1 MLRGAIFVSKVM
13 RMSTAVQIE
22 AAIRELP
29 LTEARAIAQW
39 LDGYLSGNDTKPTP
53 IAEHLIAKWRGRG
66 RLPSGQNADEYLRL
80 IRDGTA
86 NR

>member
-1 MLRGAIFVSKVM
+1 M

-53 IAEHLIAKWRGRG
+53 IAKHLIAKWRGLG
-66 RLPSGQNADEYLRL
+66 RLPSRQNADEYLRL